1 MTESEIDVAEV
12 KAKLDRG
19 DHFVPIDVREPHEY
33 TICHI
38 PAARLIPLGE
48 VPKRL
53 NEFDPQSD
61 IVIHCRSGVRSAK
74 VERSVPKYRSI
85 GGGRSQ
91 AAETGPGGFPNG
103 GAIAE

>member
-1 MTESEIDVAEV
+1 VTESEIDVAEV

-33 TICHI
+33 KIFHI

-53 NEFDPQSD
+53 NGFDPQSD

-74 VERSVPKYRSI
+74 VDPNVPKYRSL

-91 AAETGPGGFPNG
+91 AAETGPGGFPDG